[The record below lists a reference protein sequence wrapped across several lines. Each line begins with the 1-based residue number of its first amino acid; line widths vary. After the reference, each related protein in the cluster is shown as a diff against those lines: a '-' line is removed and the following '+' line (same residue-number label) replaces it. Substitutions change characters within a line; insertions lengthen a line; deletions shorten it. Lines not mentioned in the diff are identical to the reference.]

1 MLIHEGVPKNLSMEL
16 TREEFEALIR
26 KYVDRSREII
36 EEALKRAGK
45 EPDEI
50 SKVILVGGSTLI
62 PMVKRMVGGYIKEP
76 YRATDPAKSV
86 AMGASIYNYLIHLP
100 NSAVKV
106 GQITRQIFGNS
117 KLSKSCNYGK
127 ETYSYYTYGSPIPVR
142 LLDSNFA
149 SMTGASSVQVDVYQW
164 EQGNEDEKKY

>member
-50 SKVILVGGSTLI
+50 S
-62 PMVKRMVGGYIKEP
+62 
-76 YRATDPAKSV
+76 
-86 AMGASIYNYLIHLP
+86 
-100 NSAVKV
+100 
-106 GQITRQIFGNS
+106 
-117 KLSKSCNYGK
+117 
-127 ETYSYYTYGSPIPVR
+127 R
-142 LLDSNFA
+142 LF
-149 SMTGASSVQVDVYQW
+149 
-164 EQGNEDEKKY
+164 